1 MPETRCQKPIANL
14 FIRLA
19 GYHGVSVETT
29 SPSDRIASAF
39 EKSGGHHLMFYSV
52 EGQKG
57 DMVNTNLDE
66 VDAIEQLL
74 NKLEEAGYDLTA
86 DVGIVTPYSNQKS
99 LLIKRLAQRM
109 NHWQKNCIGTVHQFQ
124 GVGFEVIIYSPVI
137 FHPLD
142 NPNFQNDTPNMLN
155 VVVSRAK
162 QQFIVVGNHHRLR
175 QAGGYLK
182 VLADSV
188 AEDFLLEQGSQHP
201 SFDSLSQTPRLQR
214 YYRDC
219 EHIAAFSAL
228 ASQCEQELVII
239 TPWIRR
245 GGKQYQR
252 PELAQLVATQ
262 RRGVSVKVYY
272 GYYHQR
278 LDRAEDNDETLIS
291 EYREQL
297 GKDNVIRLTEG
308 THEKVLMIDG
318 RYIVLGSWNWLSHG
332 YHDGCERSEQFSNA
346 IRHEISA
353 ELDDVS
359 LVRELRERLRLE

>member
-1 MPETRCQKPIANL
+1 MD
-14 FIRLA
+14 
-19 GYHGVSVETT
+19 
-29 SPSDRIASAF
+29 PS
-39 EKSGGHHLMFYSV
+39 
-52 EGQKG
+52 
-57 DMVNTNLDE
+57 
-66 VDAIEQLL
+66 
-74 NKLEEAGYDLTA
+74 
-86 DVGIVTPYSNQKS
+86 
-99 LLIKRLAQRM
+99 
-109 NHWQKNCIGTVHQFQ
+109 
-124 GVGFEVIIYSPVI
+124 
-137 FHPLD
+137 
-142 NPNFQNDTPNMLN
+142 
-155 VVVSRAK
+155 
-162 QQFIVVGNHHRLR
+162 
-175 QAGGYLK
+175 
-182 VLADSV
+182 
-188 AEDFLLEQGSQHP
+188 
-201 SFDSLSQTPRLQR
+201 
-214 YYRDC
+214 
-219 EHIAAFSAL
+219 
-228 ASQCEQELVII
+228 
-239 TPWIRR
+239 